1 MESWI
6 TLEVSIKFEDLVVG
20 NNSEEM
26 DEFLERTKEKI
37 GNSLDINSD
46 AVKINMIKQEQPI
59 WFDDF
64 ELDEKVEA

>member
-6 TLEVSIKFEDLVVG
+6 TLEVSIKFEDLVVD

-64 ELDEKVEA
+64 GLDEKVKA

>member
-64 ELDEKVEA
+64 GLDEKVEA